1 MSGRLLDFS
10 QYLGGADNV
19 EVIEMFPRNQK
30 RFQYNF
36 GTNVS
41 TYTFSADYQTIVL
54 DTVTY
59 DRTTGLPN
67 FAETNVIGYFNNT
80 GNIAANTYI
89 STAQAGTGF
98 VDFTIPSDRYTGTI
112 FPNARDNVVMTV
124 VAFEWQDASTPP
136 RKELHRWAIIE
147 RWEPGVTI
155 GDPTLD
161 TNFVRLGGG
170 AIAAFTATGG
180 GADADRVEG
189 VYTVT
194 GVTSANSGGAGA
206 TFQVTVAADGAAT
219 AKILTR
225 GEGYK
230 INDTITVAATDLGST
245 GGGIDLVL
253 TISSII

>member
-19 EVIEMFPRNQK
+19 QVIEMFPRNQK

-36 GTNVS
+36 GSNVS
-41 TYTFSADYQTIVL
+41 TYTFSADFQTIVL

-67 FAETNVIGYFNNT
+67 FAETAVIGYFDNT

-89 STAQAGTGF
+89 DSSQASAGL
-98 VDFTIPSDRYTGTI
+98 VDFTIPSDRYTGKI

-124 VAFEWQDASTPP
+124 VAFQWQDAASPP
-136 RKELHRWAIIE
+136 RKEMHRWAIIE
-147 RWEPGVTI
+147 RWEPGVTV

-161 TNFVRLGGG
+161 SNFIRLGGG
-170 AIAAFTATGG
+170 SIAAFTGG
-180 GADADRVEG
+180 TVSADAAKVPG

-194 GVTSANSGGAGA
+194 GVNSGGSDGSGA
-206 TFQVTVAADGAAT
+206 TFQVTVATGGAT
-219 AKILTR
+219 TTKIITR
-225 GEGYK
+225 GSGYK
-230 INDTITVAATDLGST
+230 VGDTITIYPTQLGST
-245 GGGIDLVL
+245 GGGTDVVL
-253 TISSII
+253 TISSVI